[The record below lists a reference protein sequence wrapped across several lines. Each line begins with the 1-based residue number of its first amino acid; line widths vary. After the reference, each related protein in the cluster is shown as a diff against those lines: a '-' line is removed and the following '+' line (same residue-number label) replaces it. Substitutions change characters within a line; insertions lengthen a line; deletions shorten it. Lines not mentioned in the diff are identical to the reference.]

1 MRILITTDTFLPA
14 INGVATSTNNL
25 YKELSRSGHEV
36 KILTL
41 SETGQER
48 VVGDVYYLKSKGI
61 RIYPEAR
68 VKVPFYNKLINEI
81 IEWGP
86 EVVHSQTEFS
96 TMLEAKYI
104 SNRLGIPHIHTY
116 HTMYEDYLGYIFGG
130 KLITRKTAARA
141 IKLLLNSVDA
151 VVAPTEKTKNAL
163 LGYGVRKHI
172 YTIPTGIDLNKFQ
185 QELSL
190 EEKLRI
196 KSRLGI
202 KPEDKV
208 ITYIGRT
215 AKEKNIDEIIT
226 LFKEVASKMEN
237 SKLLI
242 VGAGPEL
249 ENLKTLVIKEGLTT
263 RVCFTGMINPEEIYK
278 YYKMS
283 EVFVTASSSETQ
295 GLTYIEALSS
305 GCPIVCKYDKCLEN
319 IILQG
324 KNGFD
329 YKKPEEFSDYIMRL
343 LQNDSLRE
351 SMSREAVKTAEEYSS
366 SKFKDNILKAYGEMD
381 MFPLP
386 SSSRKIV
393 S

>member
-14 INGVATSTNNL
+14 VNGVTTSINNL
-25 YKELSRSGHEV
+25 YKELSSSGHEV

-48 VVGDVYYLKSKGI
+48 VVGNIYYLKSKGI
-61 RIYPEAR
+61 NIYPEAR

-96 TMLEAKYI
+96 TMIEAKHI
-104 SNRLGIPHIHTY
+104 SNRLNIPHIHTY

-130 KLITRKTAARA
+130 KLITRKTAGRA
-141 IKLLLNSVDA
+141 IKLLLNTVDA
-151 VVAPTEKTKNAL
+151 VVAPTEKTKSAL
-163 LGYGVRKHI
+163 SSYGVRKPI

-185 QELSL
+185 QELSI

-202 KPEDKV
+202 KLEDKV

-226 LFKEVASKMEN
+226 LFKEVVSKLEN
-237 SKLLI
+237 AKLLI

-249 ENLKTLVIKEGLTT
+249 DNLKDLVIKEGLANK
-263 RVCFTGMINPEEIYK
+263 VCFTGMVNPEEVYK
-278 YYKMS
+278 YYKIS
-283 EVFVTASSSETQ
+283 EVFVTASNSETQ

-324 KNGFD
+324 KNGFA
-329 YKKPEEFSDYIMRL
+329 YKTPWEFSDSIMKL
-343 LQNDSLRE
+343 LQNENLRE
-351 SMSREAVKTAEEYSS
+351 NMSREAVKTAEEYSS
-366 SKFKDNILKAYGEMD
+366 TKFKDNILKAYYDLD
-381 MFPLP
+381 MFPLRR
-386 SSSRKIV
+386 SNRKIV

>member
-14 INGVATSTNNL
+14 VNGVTTSINNL
-25 YKELSRSGHEV
+25 YKELSCSGHEV

-48 VVGDVYYLKSKGI
+48 VEGDIYYLKSKGI

-68 VKVPFYNKLINEI
+68 VKIPFYNKLINEI
-81 IEWGP
+81 IEWEP

-96 TMLEAKYI
+96 TMIEAKHI
-104 SNRLGIPHIHTY
+104 SNRLNIPHIHTY

-130 KLITRKTAARA
+130 KLITRKTAGRA
-141 IKLLLNSVDA
+141 IKLLLNTVDA

-163 LGYGVRKHI
+163 LRYGVRKQI

-185 QELSL
+185 QEISF
-190 EEKLRI
+190 EEELRI

-202 KPEDKV
+202 KQGDKV

-237 SKLLI
+237 AKLLI

-249 ENLKTLVIKEGLTT
+249 QNLKDLVVKEDLVTK
-263 RVCFTGMINPEEIYK
+263 VCFTGMIKPEEIYK
-278 YYKMS
+278 YYKIS
-283 EVFVTASSSETQ
+283 EVFVTASNSETQ

-324 KNGFD
+324 KNGFS
-329 YKKPEEFSDYIMRL
+329 YREPWEFSDYIMKL

-366 SKFKDNILKAYGEMD
+366 SKFKDSILKAYSD
-381 MFPLP
+381 IDSFTLQ
-386 SSSRKIV
+386 SSNRKIV
-393 S
+393 